1 MSLIRSTA
9 SKRTLGL
16 FASILLG
23 PGCVATHP
31 NAPPVRDN
39 SPVQT
44 DSLVYHLERRPSEY
58 RAYVTATFTNKT
70 SSPVYFARCN
80 DESQT
85 PMFGIRRTGPDS
97 TKALFSDFAW
107 ACVGGVPTGQI
118 PPGGKT
124 TVRVPVGERGSAGDA
139 ATAQARGPG
148 GLNASQLPV
157 APKLFSGLGRL
168 RCDARDGTDLKRLP
182 GNVLGALAVMPNERC
197 SRQALFGCD
206 FVAMVVTCLQLN

>member
-9 SKRTLGL
+9 TKRILGL

-23 PGCVATHP
+23 PGCVGTDP

-58 RAYVTATFTNKT
+58 RAYVTATFTNNT
-70 SSPVYFARCN
+70 GSPVYFARCN
-80 DESQT
+80 GESQT

-97 TKALFSDFAW
+97 MKALFSDLAW

-118 PPGGKT
+118 PPGGTT
-124 TVRVPVGERGSAGDA
+124 TVRVPVGSVDQPAMQPPLKPEDLVGLMRVDLLLCRSYSAD
-139 ATAQARGPG
+139 
-148 GLNASQLPV
+148 SDY
-157 APKLFSGLGRL
+157 
-168 RCDARDGTDLKRLP
+168 CDAMAET
-182 GNVLGALAVMPNERC
+182 ERI
-197 SRQALFGCD
+197 SNAFL
-206 FVAMVVTCLQLN
+206 VTY

>member
-9 SKRTLGL
+9 TKRTLGL

-23 PGCVATHP
+23 PGCVGTDP

-58 RAYVTATFTNKT
+58 RAYVTATFTNNT
-70 SSPVYFARCN
+70 GSPVYFARCN
-80 DESQT
+80 GESQT

-118 PPGGKT
+118 PPGGNT
-124 TVRVPVGERGSAGDA
+124 TVRVPVGSVDQPAMQPPLKPGELVGLMRVNFLLCRSYSAD
-139 ATAQARGPG
+139 
-148 GLNASQLPV
+148 SDD
-157 APKLFSGLGRL
+157 
-168 RCDARDGTDLKRLP
+168 CDA
-182 GNVLGALAVMPNERC
+182 MPETERI
-197 SRQALFGCD
+197 SNAFL
-206 FVAMVVTCLQLN
+206 VTY